1 MLRLNGVQE
10 VVRTFSLVRELGGA
24 GGSSPGQQGGN
35 FFPFVRKG
43 GELVRHREKR
53 EAAQRLK
60 KEEDDEEEEAS
71 LYGSPLTRRMCS
83 DDERRGFR
91 GKQDS
96 FSLIGGL
103 WTDHGK
109 A

>member
-1 MLRLNGVQE
+1 M
-10 VVRTFSLVRELGGA
+10 
-24 GGSSPGQQGGN
+24 
-35 FFPFVRKG
+35 
-43 GELVRHREKR
+43 RHREKR

-71 LYGSPLTRRMCS
+71 LYGSPLTQRMCS

-91 GKQDS
+91 SKQDS